1 MTKPD
6 PKPAPKPDPKPGP
19 KPDPKPD
26 PQPEPQPVP
35 GPVPPPQA
43 GFDWPAL
50 MRAGLS
56 PLQLGGLALRPPE
69 FWALTP
75 AELAM
80 MLGQTAVPSM
90 SRARFEALAALYP
103 DAPSP

>member
-6 PKPAPKPDPKPGP
+6 PKGDPKPKPDPKP
-19 KPDPKPD
+19 
-26 PQPEPQPVP
+26 QPEPDPAP
-35 GPVPPPQA
+35 APPA
-43 GFDWPAL
+43 SLDWPAL

-80 MLGQTAVPSM
+80 MLGQTAVPGM
-90 SRARFEALAALYP
+90 GRARFEALAAMYP
-103 DAPSP
+103 DDPRP